1 MRTLYIHI
9 GAHRTATTSVQKFLQ
24 TNFVKLQ
31 RRGYFHPY
39 NAGRHV
45 ALMNKIFSGEVPV
58 AEVAADITRRAD
70 SKAYALHSVVLSDE
84 DICMRRDLSVLAQ
97 LREHFDVKIVFAL
110 RRQDL
115 WLESWYLQNVKWQ
128 WNPSLAHLTFAE
140 FLERREEFFWIHY
153 EAYLRHVEDLFGR
166 DNVLLYAF
174 DKAQMPQG
182 PVAAFCDAIGLT
194 EREGLSPA
202 PHTNTSMSP
211 AMSEFMRVMPLD
223 EIQPVQRKFF
233 ELACAQV
240 DKTRRQQHSRESNL
254 LMDAETRARILDIYA
269 PGNAAVAREYFGRET
284 LFLDP
289 LPAPDAPLAEMRL
302 PAEGYAVMRDY
313 VADFVRAMALI
324 RTEEAETAAAVAAA
338 KKG

>member
-31 RRGYFHPY
+31 RLGYFHPY

-45 ALMNKIFSGEVPV
+45 ALMNRLFSGEAQV
-58 AEVAADITRRAD
+58 AEVAADITARAD
-70 SKAYALHSVVLSDE
+70 GKAHELHSVVLSDE
-84 DICMRRDLSVLAQ
+84 DICMRRDLSVLARF
-97 LREHFDVKIVFAL
+97 REHFDVKIVFAL

-128 WNPSLAHLTFAE
+128 WNPSLAHLTFEE
-140 FLERREEFFWIHY
+140 FLKRREEFFWIHY
-153 EAYLRHVEDLFGR
+153 DAYLQHVEELFGR
-166 DNVLLYAF
+166 DNVLVYAF
-174 DKAQMPQG
+174 DKAQMPDG
-182 PVAAFCDAIGLT
+182 PVAAFCDAIGLADRAT
-194 EREGLSPA
+194 LAPA

-211 AMSEFMRVMPLD
+211 AMSEFMRVLPLD
-223 EIQPVQRKFF
+223 EVPPTQRKFF
-233 ELACAQV
+233 ERACAQV
-240 DKTRRQQHSRESNL
+240 DKTRTKEHGRQSNL
-254 LMDAETRARILDIYA
+254 LMDAATRLRILNLYT
-269 PGNAAVAREYFGRET
+269 PGNSAVALRYFERET

-302 PAEGYAVMRDY
+302 PSEGYAVMQNY

-324 RTEEAETAAAVAAA
+324 RAEEAAAAV
-338 KKG
+338 KT

>member
-31 RRGYFHPY
+31 RLGYFHPY

-45 ALMNKIFSGEVPV
+45 ALMNRLFSGEAQV
-58 AEVAADITRRAD
+58 AEVAADITARAD
-70 SKAYALHSVVLSDE
+70 GKAHDLHSVVLSDE
-84 DICMRRDLSVLAQ
+84 DICMRRDLSVLARF
-97 LREHFDVKIVFAL
+97 REHFEVKIVFAL

-140 FLERREEFFWIHY
+140 FLERLGEFFWIHY
-153 EAYLRHVEDLFGR
+153 DAYLQHVEELFGR
-166 DNVLLYAF
+166 DNVLVYAF
-174 DKAQMPQG
+174 DKAQMPDG

-194 EREGLSPA
+194 ERATLAPA

-211 AMSEFMRVMPLD
+211 AMSEFMRVLPLD
-223 EIQPVQRKFF
+223 EVPPTQRKFF
-233 ELACAQV
+233 ERACAQV
-240 DKTRRQQHSRESNL
+240 DKMRAKQHGRPSNL
-254 LMDAETRARILDIYA
+254 LMDPDNRLRILNLYA
-269 PGNAAVAREYFGRET
+269 AGNMAVAARYFKRET

-289 LPAPDAPLAEMRL
+289 LPARDAPLAEMRL
-302 PAEGYAVMRDY
+302 PSEGYAVMQDY

-324 RTEEAETAAAVAAA
+324 RAEEAAAMSDRN
-338 KKG
+338 